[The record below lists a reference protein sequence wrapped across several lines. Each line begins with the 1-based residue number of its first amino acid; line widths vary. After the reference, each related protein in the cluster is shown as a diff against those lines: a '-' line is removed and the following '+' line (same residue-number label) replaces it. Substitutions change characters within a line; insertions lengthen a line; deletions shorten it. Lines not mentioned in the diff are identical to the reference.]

1 MDSTLTINKHR
12 STNTNYFYN
21 AGTNVDKT
29 ILIVKDALTTTTI
42 SITNTTKLL
51 ESGNIPG
58 IMEAESAGNDRQL
71 DFLVLVSG
79 WNGREEE
86 VRAPAL
92 E

>member
-42 SITNTTKLL
+42 SITNTTRTARK
-51 ESGNIPG
+51 
-58 IMEAESAGNDRQL
+58 
-71 DFLVLVSG
+71 
-79 WNGREEE
+79 
-86 VRAPAL
+86 
-92 E
+92 